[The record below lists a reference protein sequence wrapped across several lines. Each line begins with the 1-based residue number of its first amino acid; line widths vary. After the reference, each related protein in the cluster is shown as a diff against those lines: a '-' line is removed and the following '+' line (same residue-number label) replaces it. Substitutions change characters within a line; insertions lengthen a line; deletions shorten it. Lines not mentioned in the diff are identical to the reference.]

1 MIEEERKHE
10 YLEEELLEE
19 EEEELPEVEEV
30 EEETVEYAI
39 RAETPSN
46 TPPCV
51 VLDVTYDG
59 RAGKALVKL
68 YDPVNDKVYFWYDTT
83 GHRPYLLTDLDPK
96 DIVSKF
102 PKVIMHKGFSHI
114 ELVRKYDAL
123 NDRWVTLTKI
133 CAKDPLSIGGSKES
147 IRELLPKT
155 WESRIRYH
163 LCFIYDTGIIPG
175 MYYKIENGELRPVE
189 IEIPENV
196 TEFVRKLYENDE
208 YMFEEAKRWLP
219 LFQAPIPHIRRVAID
234 IEVFTPKENKIPNP
248 KEANYE
254 IISVAFVGSDGLRR
268 VLVLRRPGLELKP
281 EELEYLRDEEI
292 EVMFFD
298 SEYDLIREVFKIL
311 CQYPIVVTFNGDN
324 FDLLYLYNR
333 ALKLGFKKE
342 EIPIIAKRNE
352 MALSLGVHIDLYK
365 FFNIRAI
372 ETYAFGGKYRGTE
385 KTLDNIAAALIKMRK
400 LPREKP
406 ISEMKYFELINYNYR
421 DAFLTLYLTMFNN
434 ELVMKLIILLA
445 RISKLPLSE
454 ITRSQVSA
462 WIRNMMYFEH
472 RRRGWLIPNKEDI
485 INVKGGAATKA
496 IIKGKKYLGAIVLEP
511 VPGIFP
517 NVYVIDFASLYPSV
531 MKRWNLSYETVKCP
545 DETQMNNRP
554 VPDLPHWVC
563 MNRRGLTSTIIGILR
578 DMRVYVYKKLAKSV
592 QSPMLKHFYDV
603 VQSALKVF
611 INASY
616 GVFGAESFPLYCP
629 PVAEL
634 VTALGRYAMSLTLVK
649 ALELGLVPIYG
660 DTDSLF
666 IWNPDESKLK
676 ELISWV
682 EEILGIDIDVD
693 KVYKLLA
700 MSGRKKNYIG
710 ILPDG
715 SLDIKGMVG
724 KKRSTP
730 DFVKEVFAE
739 VLKIISS
746 VNSLSDVDTT
756 VEKIKEC
763 VKVYYNK
770 LRSREIPLNKLA
782 IKMMLSKPLEQ
793 YDKRK
798 PPHVKAAL
806 QLKQLGINVGSGDI
820 IYFVRTR
827 DKEGVK
833 PVQLASI
840 NEIDVDRYVEYLKTE
855 LEQVRDALGI
865 SFEEIKG
872 MGKLL
877 LEE

>member
-1 MIEEERKHE
+1 M
-10 YLEEELLEE
+10 LEEEKRRLEELEE
-19 EEEELPEVEEV
+19 EIAEEELEEELPEEEL
-30 EEETVEYAI
+30 EETVEYAI
-39 RAETPSN
+39 RAETPSS
-46 TPPCV
+46 TPPCL

-59 RAGKALVKL
+59 RVGKALVKL

-83 GHRPYLLTDLDPK
+83 GHRPYLLTDLDPR
-96 DIVSKF
+96 DLVTRF
-102 PKVIMHKGFSHI
+102 PRVIMHKGFSHI

-123 NDRWVTLTKI
+123 NDRWITVTKI
-133 CAKDPLSIGGSKES
+133 CAKDPLSIGGSRES
-147 IRELLPKT
+147 IRDLLPKT
-155 WESRIRYH
+155 WESKIRYH
-163 LCFIYDTGIIPG
+163 LCYIYDTAIIPG
-175 MYYKIENGELRPVE
+175 MYYKIENGELHPVE
-189 IEIPENV
+189 VEIPESV
-196 TEFVRKLYENDE
+196 LEFVHKLYENDE
-208 YMFEEAKRWLP
+208 YMLQEARKWLP

-248 KEANYE
+248 KEAIYE
-254 IISVAFVGSDGLRR
+254 IISVALVGSDGLKR

-281 EELEYLRDEEI
+281 EELDYLRDNDIEI
-292 EVMFFD
+292 MFFD
-298 SEYDLIREVFKIL
+298 SEYDLIKEVFKII

-324 FDLLYLYNR
+324 FDLQYLYNR

-342 EIPIIAKRNE
+342 EIPIISKRNE
-352 MALSLGVHIDLYK
+352 MTVAIGVHIDLYK
-365 FFNIRAI
+365 FFSIRAI
-372 ETYAFGGKYRGTE
+372 ETYAFGGKYRGAE
-385 KTLDNIAAALIKMRK
+385 KTLDNIASALIKMRK

-406 ISEMKYFELINYNYR
+406 ISEMKYVELINYNYR
-421 DAFLTLYLTMFNN
+421 DAFLTLYLTMFDN

-454 ITRSQVSA
+454 ITRCQVSA
-462 WIRNMMYFEH
+462 WIKNMMYFEH
-472 RRRGWLIPNKEDI
+472 RRRGWLIPDREDI

-545 DETQMNNRP
+545 DESQMGNKP

-578 DMRVYVYKKLAKSV
+578 DMRVYVYKKLAKSA
-592 QSPMLKHFYDV
+592 QSSALKQFYDV

-616 GVFGAESFPLYCP
+616 GVFGAETFPLYCP

-634 VTALGRYAMSLTLVK
+634 VTALGRYAMSLTLAK

-666 IWNPDESKLK
+666 IWNPDERKLK

-682 EEILGIDIDVD
+682 EEVLGIDIDID

-730 DFVKEVFAE
+730 DFVKEAFAE

-746 VNSLSDVDTT
+746 ISHIGDVDAT

-763 VKVYYNK
+763 VKTYYNK
-770 LRSREIPLNKLA
+770 LRNREIPLNKLA
-782 IKMMLSKPLEQ
+782 VKMMLSKSPSQ

-806 QLKQLGINVGSGDI
+806 QLQQLGINVGPGDI
-820 IYFVRTR
+820 IYFVRTKDR
-827 DKEGVK
+827 EGVK

-840 NEIDVDRYVEYLKTE
+840 NDVDVERYVEYLRTG
-855 LEQVRDALGI
+855 LEQVLDALGI

-872 MGKLL
+872 MGKLFF
-877 LEE
+877 EE